1 MPVQHVYNLR
11 RDVNR
16 FVAGWSLWLA
26 LFLVQMLM
34 SMVVDLLR
42 RGYHNGCLE
51 QRNGEFHNR
60 FIVPVIGLRRG
71 GWRGDQS
78 LSSFGCVLFVARQEA
93 VVSRCIATTIYL

>member
-11 RDVNR
+11 RAVNS
-16 FVAGWSLWLA
+16 FVAGWSLWFA
-26 LFLVQMLM
+26 LFLVQVLV
-34 SMVVDLLR
+34 SMVVGLLR

-60 FIVPVIGLRRG
+60 FIVPVFGLCRC

-78 LSSFGCVLFVARQEA
+78 LSSFGRVLFVARQEA
-93 VVSRCIATTIYL
+93 VGSRCIATTIYL